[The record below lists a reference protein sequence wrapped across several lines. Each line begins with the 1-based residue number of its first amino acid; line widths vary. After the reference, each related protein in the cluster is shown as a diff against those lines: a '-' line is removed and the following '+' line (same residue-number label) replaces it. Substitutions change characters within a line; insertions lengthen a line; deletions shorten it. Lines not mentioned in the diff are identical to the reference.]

1 MLKREDLP
9 ENFGRDPPYVE
20 KKILAGLRRTS
31 KRKFWQG
38 SAVRRRENFGR
49 APPYVEKK
57 FGRGSAICQI
67 EDRIAKFLGKRLTR

>member
-38 SAVRRRENFGR
+38 SAVRRKEIWQRLRHMSNRGPNRKIFGQEIDTLKV
-49 APPYVEKK
+49 PTKNH
-57 FGRGSAICQI
+57 
-67 EDRIAKFLGKRLTR
+67 